1 MGKVLAE
8 DIVFLE
14 DYLRKKRVLFV
25 DVRQEIIDHVCCS
38 IQDKEGEFKELS
50 MLYLEKYPE
59 LIKNNKGYVF
69 IMNRLFVDN
78 IAKVYKLWSKENGI
92 MFIGLTSVVFV
103 LFTVLSRFMKTQD
116 VFDLGF
122 TTASFCVNGVFLT
135 VLFFT
140 FFKKRAFSEPWKY
153 VAKMAILMNILLWS
167 SLIYSKHSMGNF
179 SFILLSAFLSYTI
192 LMFKVFI
199 DVLRVMNRKY
209 LA

>member
-38 IQDKEGEFKELS
+38 VQDKEGDFKELS
-50 MLYLEKYPE
+50 MVYMKNHPE
-59 LIKNNKGYVF
+59 LINNNKGYVF
-69 IMNRLFVDN
+69 ILGRLFSN
-78 IAKVYKLWSKENGI
+78 NKTQVYKLWSKENGI
-92 MFIGLTSVVFV
+92 MFFGFSFFIFIL
-103 LFTVLSRFMKTQD
+103 LTVLSRFMDNQD
-116 VFDLGF
+116 VLDYGF
-122 TTASFCVNGVFLT
+122 TFGSQLIIIVYLIS
-135 VLFFT
+135 LYFT
-140 FFKKRAFSEPWKY
+140 FLKRQRFAEPFNY
-153 VAKMAILMNILLWS
+153 MTRMAILLLF
-167 SLIYSKHSMGNF
+167 IQF
-179 SFILLSAFLSYTI
+179 SFKFYSNGNENAISFVLLSSFLSYAI